1 MGLEFRRPAATRV
14 RPIEPNFRTGSPFS
28 KEVKME
34 AIKLSLGK
42 IKTFLQCPLKYKLAN
57 IDQVS
62 GNPRPGAGLC
72 FYKSLH
78 SALEYFHKEG
88 NSPLP
93 SREFLLNLL
102 DRNWDPSGYQDEG
115 EAKQY
120 RILGES
126 ILKDFYQS
134 FSAEKHDV
142 KYLSVMVKAKTKKC
156 FITSR
161 ADRVDLLP
169 DGTYEVINYKT
180 GKNVMEP
187 ADLARDPQAVIIYL
201 GANAHKRL
209 EGKVSKVSFY
219 FLRANRKIT
228 VTPTP
233 EDIRHVTSLI
243 DETAGNIAA
252 LAKGKNPLLGAVSRL
267 LPGSRPLDDP
277 AGLAEKGAL
286 CNSCEYLEVCPAWP
300 VTPREVAGETLEVFR
315 ERIRLSYSKLSSY
328 KRCPRAW
335 KSSYL
340 DGRFNREPKPFF
352 SFGTAIHEAFENFY
366 DPHGARKGSLKQ
378 LLSLWDEAFNNNLEG
393 YRDEAEKEKYYKQGV
408 DQLTRY
414 HQHYC
419 TDGKYQPAWAIEAYF
434 EVPLGRNAVM
444 TGFVDRIDELEAG
457 TYEILDY
464 KTEPTRRSQQAVD
477 EDDQLTIYYWACET
491 LFDLKI
497 KQLSLLMTNFDEQ
510 IVTTRKEEDF
520 PEVVAAIDAVAAEMK
535 ENIQRFQETHTPDE
549 AESPYFPP
557 KKNKFCKNCDILE
570 TCPLKAEIMGDT
582 SIRTM
587 EYVEGGEDELLTAE
601 YE

>member
-1 MGLEFRRPAATRV
+1 
-14 RPIEPNFRTGSPFS
+14 
-28 KEVKME
+28 ME

-62 GNPRPGAGLC
+62 GNPRPGPGLS

-78 SALEYFHKEG
+78 NALEYFHKEG
-88 NSPLP
+88 NTPLP
-93 SREFLLNLL
+93 SEDFLLNLL
-102 DRNWDPSGYQDEG
+102 DRNWDPAGYQDEG
-115 EAKQY
+115 EEKQY
-120 RILGES
+120 RNLGES
-126 ILKDFYQS
+126 ILKDFYSS

-156 FITSR
+156 FISSR

-187 ADLARDPQAVIIYL
+187 AELARDPQAVIIYL

-233 EDIRHVTSLI
+233 EDIRYVTGLI

-252 LAKGKNPLLGAVSRL
+252 LAKGKNPLLGAISRI
-267 LPGSRPLDDP
+267 LPGSQPLNDP
-277 AGLAEKGAL
+277 AALAEKGAL

-300 VTPREVAGETLEVFR
+300 VTPREVAGETPEVFR

-352 SFGTAIHEAFENFY
+352 SFGTAIHEACENFY
-366 DPHGARKGSLKQ
+366 DPHGDRKGTLKQ
-378 LLSLWDEAFNNNLEG
+378 LLSLWDDAFNNNLEG
-393 YRDEAEKEKYYKQGV
+393 YRDEEEKKKYYQKGV
-408 DQLTRY
+408 EQLTNY
-414 HQHYC
+414 HKHYC
-419 TDGKYQPAWAIEAYF
+419 ADGKYKPAWAIEAYF
-434 EVPLGRNAVM
+434 EVPLGRHAVM
-444 TGFVDRIDELEAG
+444 TGFVDRIDELDDG

-535 ENIQRFQETHTPDE
+535 ENVARFQQTHTPDQV
-549 AESPYFPP
+549 ESPYFPP

-570 TCPLKAEIMGDT
+570 TCPLKPEIMGDA

-587 EYVEGGEDELLTAE
+587 EYTDAEQDDLLTAE